1 MLTVSRRAESQPPG
15 MQVTTPGP
23 LTSGQLCALATVVPE
38 TRCPE
43 PPCRQQP
50 LLSSSTHS
58 VLMSNPFLSEDPG
71 IRPRRPMMA
80 VVLGNTMLSTVP
92 GISGAGPTPEKT
104 LLTPVLDAE
113 LITNGAIT
121 SMPARPNT
129 PTGCPTPASITRSMM
144 ELTGLSPVFINAG
157 LAHTPT
163 VPCLDVYGRPGG
175 DPRIENAVPDAPLLF
190 ERGEAIGRI
199 LSHYSDLLMLGECV
213 PGGTTTALCVLRAL
227 GYDASVSS
235 AFPRNPLD
243 LKEAVCRE
251 VLTRIRE
258 TGVEEPVGILRAAG
272 DPMMP
277 VAAGIAST
285 YSGEI
290 IFAGGTQMLAVAAV
304 LKALGRRVPHL
315 ATTVYVRDDPSA
327 GFSRSVAEVGTTAY
341 YVDPDFKNI
350 GHPGLARY
358 CIGEVKEGAG
368 AGGAMVLAYL
378 MGHRPEEI
386 SRKILDFVMKYA

>member
-1 MLTVSRRAESQPPG
+1 
-15 MQVTTPGP
+15 
-23 LTSGQLCALATVVPE
+23 
-38 TRCPE
+38 
-43 PPCRQQP
+43 
-50 LLSSSTHS
+50 
-58 VLMSNPFLSEDPG
+58 
-71 IRPRRPMMA
+71 MMA

-175 DPRIENAVPDAPLLF
+175 DPRIEDAVPDAPLLF

-199 LSHYSDLLMLGECV
+199 LANYSDLLMLGECV
-213 PGGTTTALCVLRAL
+213 PGGTTTALCVLQAL

-358 CIGEVKEGAG
+358 CIGEVKEGTG